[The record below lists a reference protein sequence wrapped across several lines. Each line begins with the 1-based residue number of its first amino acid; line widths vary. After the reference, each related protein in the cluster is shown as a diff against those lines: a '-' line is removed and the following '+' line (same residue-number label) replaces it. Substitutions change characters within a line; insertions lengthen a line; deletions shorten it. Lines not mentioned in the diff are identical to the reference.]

1 MTRIKSISYKTREEF
16 DAAVNLAAQ
25 IQTEIRTITA
35 KRDKLIQR
43 AQGLFSEG
51 LKIREAQLKA
61 LVALA
66 EKYAE
71 THREEL
77 LPSKA
82 KSAHTEL
89 AAFGFRLGNP
99 TLSLLNKKWSW
110 ESVVEK
116 LKLLGKAAFVR
127 TVEEA
132 DKDAIK
138 AADLT
143 DDERAAFGVKITQS
157 ETFFIEPKVA
167 GGETIKAEG
176 AA

>member
-1 MTRIKSISYKTREEF
+1 MTRIKSIAYKTREEF
-16 DAAVNLAAQ
+16 TAAVNQAAQ
-25 IQTEIRTITA
+25 LQTEIRIIEA
-35 KRDKLIQR
+35 DRDKHLQTV
-43 AQGLFSEG
+43 QSVFSES
-51 LKIREAQLKA
+51 LKTKAAELKA

-71 THREEL
+71 THRDEL

-82 KSAHTEL
+82 KSAQTEL
-89 AAFGFRLGNP
+89 AVFGFRLGNP

-110 ESVVEK
+110 ETVVEK
-116 LKLLGKAAFVR
+116 LKAFGKTTFVR

-138 AADLT
+138 AATLT

-167 GGETIKAEG
+167 GGETIKAE
-176 AA
+176 AV